1 MCIRH
6 VYTYIH
12 IHRYLYTLDEIH
24 IKVEN
29 RNFKELGL
37 AGQKVKYCQLKNI
50 EYCLQMI
57 NKKASKERWPLDL
70 SGKCCRN

>member
-1 MCIRH
+1 MYIRH

-12 IHRYLYTLDEIH
+12 IRRYVYTLDEIH

-37 AGQKVKYCQLKNI
+37 AGQKVKYCQLKNTELTI
-50 EYCLQMI
+50 NCLQRKLL
-57 NKKASKERWPLDL
+57 KKD
-70 SGKCCRN
+70 GH